1 MRNMGV
7 HSTTGLGGRVGV
19 ALGNLL
25 HSHLCGCSGLRV
37 SLSADEELFLLDE
50 ESGVFCMGTVDRS
63 ATPGGS

>member
-1 MRNMGV
+1 M
-7 HSTTGLGGRVGV
+7 GV

-50 ESGVFCMGTVDRS
+50 ESGVFCMATVDRS
-63 ATPGGS
+63 ATPSWSWEESE